1 MSNISKIDT
10 LPSGASLERLPTCD
24 FCKKPVNLCGSLRP
38 SEFEML
44 DGIKKVKSWI
54 CESCISEKWESK
66 S

>member
-1 MSNISKIDT
+1 MSHLSKIDT

-54 CESCISEKWESK
+54 CDSCNKDRQVS
-66 S
+66 